1 MGLNTVCTYIPWMLH
16 QRSADTAP
24 SFEGALDFA
33 AFVRE
38 AQAQG
43 LMVLL
48 RLGPFIDA
56 EYDFGGLPAWLLTLR
71 DPALRAIRNNDPA
84 YTAAVSLSANRP
96 VSLET
101 TGLFAACWLT
111 CRSARREH

>member
-1 MGLNTVCTYIPWMLH
+1 MGLNTICTYIPWMLH

-33 AFVRE
+33 AFVHE

-71 DPALRAIRNNDPA
+71 DPPLRAIRNNDPA
-84 YTAAVSLSANRP
+84 YTAAVSLSLLSVSQTIGHVCLRP
-96 VSLET
+96 A
-101 TGLFAACWLT
+101 G
-111 CRSARREH
+111 

>member
-1 MGLNTVCTYIPWMLH
+1 MGLNTICTYIPWMLH

-71 DPALRAIRNNDPA
+71 DPPLRAIRNNDPA
-84 YTAAVSLSANRP
+84 YTAAVSLSECLTNGQSGCGLVDMP
-96 VSLET
+96 IGK
-101 TGLFAACWLT
+101 TGLSEL
-111 CRSARREH
+111 